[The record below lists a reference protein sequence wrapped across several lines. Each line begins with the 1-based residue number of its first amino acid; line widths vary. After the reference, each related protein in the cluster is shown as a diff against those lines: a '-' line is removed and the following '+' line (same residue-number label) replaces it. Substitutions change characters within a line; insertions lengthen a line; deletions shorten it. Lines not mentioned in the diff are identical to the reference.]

1 MMDETDSHADVGAA
15 VEELLCTAST
25 RYGFADHSFSLGV
38 PFPPILHDDRGAPYL
53 LGADGLEDRNLLVSK
68 TDEEAAVLIAWIRPE
83 QGSPVVGFGIDLVAL
98 DGFEGKHGAF
108 FVKHLLSEQDLR
120 FLPEIS
126 SSGPTAS
133 AYAFSAKEAAF
144 KACSQPLRAWID
156 AYGEGFYFE
165 ARGFELADATHE
177 QGTARKGEA
186 QAAMDALGIAQIE
199 LLRAPAG
206 NLLVTAAFALA
217 R

>member
-1 MMDETDSHADVGAA
+1 MDETNSHTDVGAA
-15 VEELLCTAST
+15 VEELLCTAGT
-25 RYGFADHSFSLGV
+25 RYGLAAHGFCLGIPSL
-38 PFPPILHDDRGAPYL
+38 PILHDDRGAPYL
-53 LGADGLEDRNLLVSK
+53 LGADGLENRDLLVSR
-68 TDEEAAVLIAWIRPE
+68 TDEEAIVLTAWVRAE
-83 QGSPVVGFGIDLVAL
+83 QDSPIVGFGIDLVTIDDFAS
-98 DGFEGKHGAF
+98 EHGTF
-108 FVKHLLSEQDLR
+108 FVKYLLSEQDLR
-120 FLPEIS
+120 FLPELS
-126 SSGPTAS
+126 SNGPTAR

-156 AYGEGFYFE
+156 AYGEDFYFE

-199 LLRAPAG
+199 LVRAPAG
-206 NLLVTAAFALA
+206 NLLITAAFALA